1 MFDIIG
7 KRYWY
12 FLISALLIVPGLI
25 AMVCSTVTYGAP
37 VRLSIDFTGG
47 SLMVVKFRQPATE
60 DAIRDVFRSYGFTN
74 PVVQHLGKPEDNT
87 WQVRMGFT
95 AIETVDQIKASLA
108 DQIGPIDEASSTF
121 STVGPAVGSEV
132 TQAAT
137 VAVVI
142 ASLLVGAFIII
153 TFRRV
158 PNAFRYGVSAISAM
172 THDILVA
179 LGFISILGLLFNW
192 EVDALFLTAILTV
205 IGFSVQDKIV
215 VFDRIRENTPK
226 RRGEPFETIVNR
238 SILET
243 LHRSLTTQLNAMF
256 VMIAILLFGGAS
268 IKQFIAVMLVGM
280 VTATYSSIFNAVP
293 VLVVWENG
301 EVGQFFR
308 RIFRR
313 EAATRVGD

>member
-1 MFDIIG
+1 MFNIIG

-12 FLISALLIVPGLI
+12 FLISTLLIVPGLI
-25 AMVCSTVTYGAP
+25 AMVYSTVTYGTP

-47 SLMVVKFRQPATE
+47 SLMVVKFQQAATE
-60 DAIRDVFRSYGFTN
+60 DAIRNVFRSYGFTN

-87 WQVRMGFT
+87 WQIRMGFT
-95 AIETVDQIKASLA
+95 DVETVDEVKASLA
-108 DQIGPIDEASSTF
+108 DQVGPIDEASSSF

-142 ASLLVGAFIII
+142 ASLLVGTFIII
-153 TFRRV
+153 TFRSV

-172 THDILVA
+172 VHDILVA
-179 LGFISILGLLFNW
+179 LGFISIMGLFFNW

-226 RRGEPFETIVNR
+226 RRGEPYETIVNR
-238 SILET
+238 SILEVI
-243 LHRSLTTQLNAMF
+243 HRSLTTQLNAMF

-268 IKQFIAVMLVGM
+268 IKQFIAVMLIGM

-301 EVGQFFR
+301 EVGRFFR
-308 RIFRR
+308 RVLGRK
-313 EAATRVGD
+313 AATA

>member
-25 AMVCSTVTYGAP
+25 AMIYSTVTYGAP

-47 SLMVVKFRQPATE
+47 SLMVIKFQQHATE

-74 PVVQHLGKPEDNT
+74 PIVQHLGKPEDNT
-87 WQVRMGFT
+87 WQVRMGFV
-95 AIETVDQIKASLA
+95 AVETVDRIKASLA
-108 DQIGPIDEASSTF
+108 EQIGPIDEASSTF
-121 STVGPAVGSEV
+121 SAVGPAVGHEV
-132 TQAAT
+132 TQSAT

-142 ASLLVGAFIII
+142 ASLLVGTFIII
-153 TFRRV
+153 AFRRV

-172 THDILVA
+172 VHDILVA
-179 LGFISILGLLFNW
+179 SGFISIMGLLFNW

-226 RRGEPFETIVNR
+226 RRGEPYETIVNR
-238 SILET
+238 SILEVI
-243 LHRSLTTQLNAMF
+243 HRSLTTQLNAMF

-293 VLVVWENG
+293 VLVAWENG
-301 EVGQFFR
+301 EVGRFFR
-308 RIFRR
+308 RIFGRK
-313 EAATRVGD
+313 AAAGLGG